1 MSDSE
6 NEAEVKNE
14 VIETPKKKQPID
26 EARRK
31 MLLQNLA
38 KGRATRS
45 ANLIKKRDNKEKAEL
60 EALKCTYCRQAFK
73 YNASKTKHEKS
84 CKKNPIN
91 KVEET
96 TPVVEENKEAV
107 EKVEEKPEVVAEEKP
122 IKLKKKKKVVYKDES
137 SDSDSDDEII
147 VRRKRKPRGKVVYL
161 DGRDH
166 FSSPPQQQTLPPVRP
181 QAPPK
186 PQLSLEQQQAMLREK
201 QQNEYFM
208 KVGKEQ
214 VMKQNKIK
222 ELAQN
227 MSKRRGF

>member
-1 MSDSE
+1 MDSE

-26 EARRK
+26 ETRRK

-38 KGRATRS
+38 KGRKTR
-45 ANLIKKRDNKEKAEL
+45 AENLIKKRDNKEKDEL
-60 EALKCTYCRQAFK
+60 EALKCKYCRQAFK
-73 YNASKTKHEKS
+73 YNTSKTKHEKL
-84 CKKNPIN
+84 CKKNPNN
-91 KVEET
+91 KIEET
-96 TPVVEENKEAV
+96 TPI
-107 EKVEEKPEVVAEEKP
+107 VEEKKETVENLEEVVDQVAEEKEVVKP
-122 IKLKKKKKVVYKDES
+122 KKKKKVVYKDES
-137 SDSDSDDEII
+137 SDSDDEII

-201 QQNEYFM
+201 QQNDYYL